1 MSKGNARASTSRA
14 NVKHLR
20 REQLIEATMKT
31 IARHGYAR
39 TTMAHVAKA
48 AGLSQGIVNFYFK
61 TKEALLYE
69 TFVHLAGEYE
79 TLVEQALDGAGDNP
93 VDGLIAMIETDLGP
107 RVCTPTKI
115 PVWLAFWAES
125 RSRPK
130 YRDLCRNLAD
140 DYSRQVHELCER
152 LVARGGYEGLD
163 LETISVG
170 FVALIDGFW
179 VNLGVAPHFVD
190 REKAKAACRAY
201 FAGFFPTEFGP
212 LVARAA
218 SVESRRA
225 G

>member
-1 MSKGNARASTSRA
+1 
-14 NVKHLR
+14 
-20 REQLIEATMKT
+20 MKT

-69 TFVHLAGEYE
+69 TFVHLATEYE
-79 TLVEQALDGAGDNP
+79 TLVGQALDRAGADP
-93 VDGLIAMIETDLGP
+93 VDGLVAMIETDLGP

-115 PVWLAFWAES
+115 AVWLAFWAES
-125 RSRPK
+125 HSRPK
-130 YRDLCRNLAD
+130 YRDLYRKLAD
-140 DYSRQVHELCER
+140 DYSRQVHDLCER

-163 LETISVG
+163 LEAISVG

-179 VNLGVAPHFVD
+179 VNLGVAPHLVE

-201 FAGFFPTEFGP
+201 FAGFFPAEFGP
-212 LVARAA
+212 LVAQAV
-218 SVESRRA
+218 SEESRKA